1 MTPERPDTNALL
13 ARAKK
18 PSEDALRLHPFYRG
32 KMQTALKC
40 PVRDFG
46 DFAIWYTPGVAAPC
60 RAIQADPDLVYA
72 HTNKANTIAIVTDG
86 TRVLGLGDIGPEA
99 GLPVM
104 EGKALL
110 SITDGMAAAVA
121 RELAAFAEARG
132 IRDDDILPRMDEW
145 DVHLRVAVAAAT
157 EAQSQGVARVAKS
170 RAEIHDAASRS
181 MRDARE
187 TTRLLMRAGLI
198 PEPPEGA

>member
-18 PSEDALRLHPFYRG
+18 PSEDALRLHPFSRG
-32 KMQTALKC
+32 QLNNSLVFPGLFRGALE
-40 PVRDFG
+40 VR
-46 DFAIWYTPGVAAPC
+46 
-60 RAIQADPDLVYA
+60 
-72 HTNKANTIAIVTDG
+72 
-86 TRVLGLGDIGPEA
+86 
-99 GLPVM
+99 
-104 EGKALL
+104 
-110 SITDGMAAAVA
+110 AVA

-145 DVHLRVAVAAAT
+145 DVHLRVAVAVAAAT
-157 EAQSQGVARVAKS
+157 EAQAQGVARVAKS
-170 RAEIHDAASRS
+170 CAEIHDAASRS

-198 PEPPEGA
+198 PEPQEGA